1 MITLKNEK
9 LDRKINVPTTMNDI
23 TPEIL
28 KKLTVNVTLPEN
40 RVLVALCW
48 KVNFGDVF
56 FNNKK
61 QNNSAVVVP
70 VCAKLN
76 LSDDVKDSYKFLEVG
91 KKVVLTR
98 SALEMGVHVHI
109 PNSASMQSIEK
120 WASDA
125 TQAQF
130 PGSKSISIN
139 VLPEGKFILIEF
151 KIVSAA
157 DISGVIES
165 DILPED
171 PFVVSE

>member
-1 MITLKNEK
+1 MITLTNEK

-70 VCAKLN
+70 ICAKLN

-120 WASDA
+120 WATDA

>member
-1 MITLKNEK
+1 MITLTNEK

-56 FNNKK
+56 FNNKNK
-61 QNNSAVVVP
+61 NNSAVVVP
-70 VCAKLN
+70 ICAKLN

-120 WASDA
+120 WATDA

>member
-61 QNNSAVVVP
+61 QNNSAIVVP

-76 LSDDVKDSYKFLEVG
+76 LSNDVKDSYKFLEVG

-120 WASDA
+120 WATDA